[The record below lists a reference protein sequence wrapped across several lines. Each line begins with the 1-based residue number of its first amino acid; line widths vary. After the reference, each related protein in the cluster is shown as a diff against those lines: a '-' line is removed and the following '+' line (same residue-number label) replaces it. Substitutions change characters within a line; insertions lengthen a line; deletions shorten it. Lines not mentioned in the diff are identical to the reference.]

1 MIGKTDCPSRPRILY
16 SVIFAWLAICGGRFI
31 APFLEHEADF
41 SDTLIG
47 FAVAMQIGI
56 TSILGTVGGSWA
68 DVMERKYPNQGRSY
82 VIISGVVGGSVFFLM
97 HGTWRL
103 FPGVPFFQSTLWHM
117 TLRFLYATSVSVVSP
132 VLDGL
137 TLARLEREPNKDKSD
152 YGEERLHGAIWWG
165 VTNLVMGPFID
176 WLGFPALYMF
186 AALATL
192 ASIVVMQIYVR
203 GQMQDASQRTDS
215 NNETKSEDDEH
226 RLPIWSLLQ
235 IIFGTVAASAFIF
248 SYFCLSSG
256 FSVVE
261 NLVFLY
267 FESLGGSNSL
277 DGLTVALTVIFE
289 IPIFYLAPTLLRK
302 FGPFVL
308 LQIANAAY
316 VTRVIGY
323 TLIPTGSVY
332 FVLLLEPLHGVI
344 YGCSQTGAVEF
355 VSKLMPLGYEAS
367 GQGILYLFRGLGGIS
382 GVSLG
387 GFLQEQLGARVMYGT
402 FAAIVAAGALVFALA
417 STLRG
422 TSAERRSLL
431 EGVRLEPLTPNSQV
445 RMMQQS
451 GEKEQS
457 DYGSTQL

>member
-1 MIGKTDCPSRPRILY
+1 
-16 SVIFAWLAICGGRFI
+16 
-31 APFLEHEADF
+31 
-41 SDTLIG
+41 
-47 FAVAMQIGI
+47 
-56 TSILGTVGGSWA
+56 
-68 DVMERKYPNQGRSY
+68 
-82 VIISGVVGGSVFFLM
+82 
-97 HGTWRL
+97 
-103 FPGVPFFQSTLWHM
+103 
-117 TLRFLYATSVSVVSP
+117 
-132 VLDGL
+132 
-137 TLARLEREPNKDKSD
+137 
-152 YGEERLHGAIWWG
+152 
-165 VTNLVMGPFID
+165 
-176 WLGFPALYMF
+176 
-186 AALATL
+186 
-192 ASIVVMQIYVR
+192 
-203 GQMQDASQRTDS
+203 
-215 NNETKSEDDEH
+215 
-226 RLPIWSLLQ
+226 
-235 IIFGTVAASAFIF
+235 
-248 SYFCLSSG
+248 
-256 FSVVE
+256 
-261 NLVFLY
+261 
-267 FESLGGSNSL
+267 
-277 DGLTVALTVIFE
+277 VALTVIFE

-387 GFLQEQLGARVMYGT
+387 GFLKEQLGARVMYGT